1 LGHAVGVS
9 FSSLG
14 VVSWMVLASTAVAQP
29 PNDDERARMHF
40 QSGQAYFETG
50 EYESA
55 LREFTRAH
63 ELSGRPALLYNIVL
77 VHERLGNLELAIEFL
92 RRYLNE
98 APEAEQH
105 RPTLE
110 ARVAS
115 LERRLE
121 QRAHPRVP
129 VEPASSGPSISPV
142 TWISLGV
149 GGAGLAVFG
158 VFGILALTT
167 AAELDDNCVPLGT
180 CTADDVDSLGT
191 YSLVADIGLLTGV
204 AGGGLGLALLILDL
218 SAGDESS
225 ESASRFFGGVF

>member
-1 LGHAVGVS
+1 MNLW
-9 FSSLG
+9 SLG
-14 VVSWMVLASTAVAQP
+14 VALSVFASATAVAQP

-77 VHERLGNLELAIEFL
+77 VHERLGNLELAIQFL
-92 RRYLNE
+92 RRYLSE

-115 LERRLE
+115 LERRLAD
-121 QRAHPRVP
+121 QRAHPQVP
-129 VEPASSGPSISPV
+129 VEPDSGPSISPF

-167 AAELDDNCVPLGT
+167 AADLDDNCVPLGT

-191 YSLVADIGLLTGV
+191 YSLIADIGLITGAV
-204 AGGGLGLALLILDL
+204 AGGLGIALLNLDL
-218 SAGDESS
+218 SAGDEST
-225 ESASRFFGGVF
+225 ESASRFFGGAL